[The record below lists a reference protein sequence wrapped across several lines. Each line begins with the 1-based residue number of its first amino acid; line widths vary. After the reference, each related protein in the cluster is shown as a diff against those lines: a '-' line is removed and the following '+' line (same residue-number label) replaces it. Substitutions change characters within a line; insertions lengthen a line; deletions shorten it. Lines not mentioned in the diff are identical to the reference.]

1 MLHMTVAFP
10 VCSWVAERG
19 MVRASCPAPQI
30 VAG

>member
-10 VCSWVAERG
+10 VCSWVAESG
-19 MVRASCPAPQI
+19 MVRAPCPAPQI